1 MEFSQLFS
9 NRHVDGDDD
18 NNKYFLVKSLYV
30 RSELKMSFGEKEEKK
45 YAHRTHTHRPGK
57 PDQTRPGQPAQHKY
71 NITQIFM
78 IIIISLNYK
87 PLIRRIAYEGGK

>member
-30 RSELKMSFGEKEEKK
+30 RSELKMSFGEKEKK
-45 YAHRTHTHRPGK
+45 YAHRTHT
-57 PDQTRPGQPAQHKY
+57 DQANQTRPGQARPAQHKY

>member
-30 RSELKMSFGEKEEKK
+30 RSELKMSFGEKEKK
-45 YAHRTHTHRPGK
+45 STHIAHTRTR
-57 PDQTRPGQPAQHKY
+57 QTRPGQA
-71 NITQIFM
+71 
-78 IIIISLNYK
+78 SS
-87 PLIRRIAYEGGK
+87 A

>member
-18 NNKYFLVKSLYV
+18 NNKHFLVKSLYV

-45 YAHRTHTHRPGK
+45 YAHTSRTHRPGK
-57 PDQTRPGQPAQHKY
+57 PDQTRPGQLSINTY
-71 NITQIFM
+71 ITQIFM

>member
-30 RSELKMSFGEKEEKK
+30 RSELKMSFGEKEEKS
-45 YAHRTHTHRPGK
+45 THIVLT
-57 PDQTRPGQPAQHKY
+57 QTTPGQA
-71 NITQIFM
+71 
-78 IIIISLNYK
+78 SS
-87 PLIRRIAYEGGK
+87 A

>member
-45 YAHRTHTHRPGK
+45 YAHRTHT
-57 PDQTRPGQPAQHKY
+57 DQANQTRPGQA
-71 NITQIFM
+71 
-78 IIIISLNYK
+78 SS
-87 PLIRRIAYEGGK
+87 A